1 MKVRLALLLLMIAA
15 ALIAVAILRFP
26 SVRPPA
32 SPARPPSPPP
42 QKTESSA
49 QQLVLGYLES
59 LNKKDFRAA
68 YSQLSK
74 ASQQAHTYE
83 DFTSLAEKS
92 GVPNY
97 DLSAAREKTE
107 GDRASVTVPLAED
120 PAEATFTMVRED
132 GAWKVVFIGG
142 VPAFP
147 YAE

>member
-1 MKVRLALLLLMIAA
+1 MRVRLALFLLLVAVA
-15 ALIAVAILRFP
+15 VIAVAILRSP
-26 SVRPPA
+26 SVRPSAAPT
-32 SPARPPSPPP
+32 RPSSPPRTAEP
-42 QKTESSA
+42 SA
-49 QQLVLGYLES
+49 QHLVLDYLQ
-59 LNKKDFRAA
+59 LLDKKDFRTA
-68 YSQLSK
+68 YSRLSK

-83 DFTSLAEKS
+83 DFVSLAEKS

-97 DLSAAREKTE
+97 DLEAAREKTE

-120 PAEATFTMVRED
+120 PAEASFAMVRED